1 MTEAKIT
8 SINSHEIEFLVK
20 SSRNGYHQTKYN
32 RHLDAWTCTCE
43 WYGYR
48 GGYCRHMK
56 EAKKLLNEINNQ
68 VQQSEKTVKKVRWEQ
83 GEKAQP

>member
-1 MTEAKIT
+1 MNDAKII
-8 SINSHEIEFLVK
+8 SMDDDGIEFLVK

-32 RHLDAWTCTCE
+32 KLLDAWSCTCE

-56 EAKKLLNEINNQ
+56 MAKRLLDNINNI
-68 VQQSEKTVKKVRWEQ
+68 VQKSDRTIKKVKWAE
-83 GEKAQP
+83 ESATA

>member
-1 MTEAKIT
+1 MDKVKVI
-8 SINSHEIEFLVK
+8 SVNDDEIEFLVR

-32 RHLDAWTCTCE
+32 RMMNAWSCTCE

-56 EAKKLLNEINNQ
+56 MAKGAFDEINSM
-68 VQQSEKTVKKVRWEQ
+68 VQGADCTVKSVRQDE
-83 GEKAQP
+83 AMARP